1 MDDTGI
7 KREPVIRI
15 SNDRMEAYIM
25 LPILGDNEAYT
36 VDELMDAAAKN
47 GVVFGI
53 DCDLISDM
61 VESRNF
67 GHEICFA
74 RGQKPQDGEDGR
86 YEFLFDYNLNKQP
99 KILDDGSVDYWS
111 VHSVEVVKKGQE
123 IARYIEPV
131 EGKDG
136 KDVFGKV
143 IQAKEASRFHHW
155 QAEALKSLQMVC
167 YTWRQLTERLRK
179 IKTAYL

>member
-15 SNDRMEAYIM
+15 SYDRMEAYIL

-36 VDELMDAAAKN
+36 VDELIDAAAKN
-47 GVVFGI
+47 GVVFGT

-74 RGQKPQDGEDGR
+74 
-86 YEFLFDYNLNKQP
+86 
-99 KILDDGSVDYWS
+99 
-111 VHSVEVVKKGQE
+111 
-123 IARYIEPV
+123 
-131 EGKDG
+131 
-136 KDVFGKV
+136 
-143 IQAKEASRFHHW
+143 
-155 QAEALKSLQMVC
+155 
-167 YTWRQLTERLRK
+167 
-179 IKTAYL
+179 